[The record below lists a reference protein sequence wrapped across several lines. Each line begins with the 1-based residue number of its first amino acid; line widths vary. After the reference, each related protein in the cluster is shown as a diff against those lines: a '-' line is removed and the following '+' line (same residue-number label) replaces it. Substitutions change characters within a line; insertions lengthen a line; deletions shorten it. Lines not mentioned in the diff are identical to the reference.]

1 LSGSQQSFD
10 FVHPFEPP
18 GRVESIPFGDGS
30 IVVGTCGYSYKD
42 WVGPFYPQSI
52 KSNGMLPYYA
62 ERFPAVEI
70 DASYYRVPSEAT
82 FASMDARTPADFRF
96 AAKLPGSVTHLP
108 AEDAHRVP
116 DDARLFRENIEPLV
130 RSGKLG
136 AVLMQFP
143 HSFTAT
149 PRAENYLRSVRE
161 ELVGFPLVAEF
172 RNREWQRNATL
183 ELLAELDV
191 GWCNVDEP
199 QFEKLLQPSSDVVGP
214 LAYVRFHGRNYKNW
228 WRGSAETR
236 YEYDYT
242 EEELAPWTERV
253 AEMAAQTKQTYVF
266 FNNHRLGQAAKNAGT
281 FARMLLAGIG
291 S

>member
-1 LSGSQQSFD
+1 M
-10 FVHPFEPP
+10 HPFEPP

-161 ELVGFPLVAEF
+161 ELAGFPLVAEF

-183 ELLAELDV
+183 ELLAELEV

-199 QFEKLLQPSSDVVGP
+199 QFEKLLRPSSDVVGA

-291 S
+291 G

>member
-1 LSGSQQSFD
+1 M
-10 FVHPFEPP
+10 HPFEPP